1 MEEPSV
7 QNRRHPRYL
16 ADLEVIIYRQEDA
29 IRAHIA
35 QISRGGCLIFPPLP
49 DPAASQLKMSFRLG
63 EDLPYTNCKSAA
75 KPDGKMMARSDFA
88 EERNR
93 RVEEQKKS
101 QGSQET
107 ELIGRRL
114 RKAGDSRS

>member
-35 QISRGGCLIFPPLP
+35 QISRGGCLIFPPLS

-63 EDLPYTNCKSAA
+63 EDLPYTNCKGEVAYSIN
-75 KPDGKMMARSDFA
+75 DRGTGVVF
-88 EERNR
+88 
-93 RVEEQKKS
+93 
-101 QGSQET
+101 T
-107 ELIGRRL
+107 EISRYNQDLITDYFERRL
-114 RKAGDSRS
+114 AAQKQPGA